1 MKTFLLLTF
10 VILGISFSRAGT
22 ITINPNETHQVID
35 GFGASACDPFNI
47 LMHNPK
53 YYDPTGK
60 TNTAVGDELFALLFS
75 REKGVGLTLSR
86 ININSAVR

>member
-1 MKTFLLLTF
+1 MKKLLFLVFVLLSITYSK
-10 VILGISFSRAGT
+10 GDS

-35 GFGASACDPFNI
+35 GFGASACDPFSV

-60 TNTAVGDELFALLFS
+60 TNTAVGDELFDLLFS
-75 REKGVGLTLSR
+75 REKAWG
-86 ININSAVR
+86 